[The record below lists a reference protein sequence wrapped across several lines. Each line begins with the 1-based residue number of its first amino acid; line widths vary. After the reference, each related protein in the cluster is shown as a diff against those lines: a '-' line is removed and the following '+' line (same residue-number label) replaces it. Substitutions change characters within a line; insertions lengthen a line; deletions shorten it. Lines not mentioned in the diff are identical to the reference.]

1 MSVDVDAISKA
12 ADDER
17 VGQKV
22 RQVLQKVAAEVFT
35 VFRDMARSHNG

>member
-1 MSVDVDAISKA
+1 MSVDVNAIGQA

-22 RQVLQKVAAEVFT
+22 RQVLQKVAAEIFT
-35 VFRDMARSHNG
+35 VFRDMARPHDR